1 MADIT
6 ICTDELCSRRFSCYR
21 FTAPVNPWRQS
32 YFAESPRKGEECTE
46 YWENKGR
53 RLDNKFTAY
62 ERPNK

>member
-21 FTAPVNPWRQS
+21 FTAPWSDYSQS
-32 YFAESPRKGEECTE
+32 VWMHSPRKGEECTE
-46 YWENKGR
+46 YWDNKGR